1 MQLEMDF
8 KEQSCMWSVETDGCC
23 RLGCIGESR
32 VKDGRTKKR
41 GKVTVSEAHMNILK
55 YLTGKG

>member
-1 MQLEMDF
+1 
-8 KEQSCMWSVETDGCC
+8 MWSVETDGCC